1 MDTVLNIRAQDLD
14 HALVDALKEQ
24 FGNAQV
30 EIRVYN
36 IPEEAGMLSETGFWE
51 LIAQLDWS
59 QQDKEKIIEPV
70 VVALSKMPVANIYQF
85 QDLLSKK
92 LWNLDTRAHAN
103 AFAPETEEED
113 YLSVDDFLYAR
124 CGVVAKGQI
133 FYKEVLQN
141 PETMPNDHTFSPLLR
156 IAHKAYERK
165 TGNKM
170 MIPAAFNYETYSN
183 SLGWE

>member
-59 QQDKEKIIEPV
+59 QQDKEKI
-70 VVALSKMPVANIYQF
+70 
-85 QDLLSKK
+85 
-92 LWNLDTRAHAN
+92 
-103 AFAPETEEED
+103 
-113 YLSVDDFLYAR
+113 DDFLYAR

-170 MIPAAFNYETYSN
+170 TIPAAFNYETYSN
-183 SLGWE
+183 SVGWE